1 MIQQDLD
8 GNTVVDVTKEDHVA
22 VVGLLVKNV
31 FSSAAVEVDD
41 QTLKVMANG
50 VCFAVQRSYIG
61 INFDDLQTALQS
73 GVCNKYGE
81 VYKINVPTM
90 CSWIE
95 RFWQETANERI
106 AKRAAENKAN
116 GAKAIAAHSTMT
128 EEERFRH
135 NKALT
140 NDLYQSFCKGDRN
153 RLVKL
158 YDIAYDYLCQTGALR
173 PTQEQWNAAYRQ
185 AAAEVAHNGGH
196 AETNIFRQQVENTTH
211 EQSTI
216 IKAKQIIVLQCFAE
230 KQKQTLKN
238 S

>member
-1 MIQQDLD
+1 MSTQPEA
-8 GNTVVDVTKEDHVA
+8 NTIVDSTNAEHIALVNV
-22 VVGLLVKNV
+22 LVKNV
-31 FSSAAVEVDD
+31 FDCMGLTIESNVLSSMTSVVLFAIK
-41 QTLKVMANG
+41 QRFRG
-50 VCFAVQRSYIG
+50 VTFEDVQ
-61 INFDDLQTALQS
+61 NALQI
-73 GVCNKYGE
+73 GLGGAYGE
-81 VYKINVPTM
+81 VFKVNAPVL

-95 RFWQETANERI
+95 HYWQETANERI